1 MKRHAIPAVC
11 TVLAVLDVIAVHT
24 YPVADYV
31 PHTLW
36 TVWCFAPGVR
46 FALWLLQEFR
56 GGHGPGKD
64 PEPPVTPP
72 GPDPLDVELAEML
85 RAEAEKERAR

>member
-1 MKRHAIPAVC
+1 MKRHRVPALC
-11 TVLAVLDVIAVHT
+11 TLWAVRDIIDVHLF
-24 YPVADYV
+24 PVADHIPFAAWV
-31 PHTLW
+31 A
-36 TVWCFAPGVR
+36 WCAAPGVL